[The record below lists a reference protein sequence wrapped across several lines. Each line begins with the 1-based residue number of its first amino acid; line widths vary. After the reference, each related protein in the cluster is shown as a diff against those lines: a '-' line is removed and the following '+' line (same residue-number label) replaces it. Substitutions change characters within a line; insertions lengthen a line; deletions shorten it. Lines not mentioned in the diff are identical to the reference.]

1 MGSERKVSAVLPFTA
16 VVAVMIAVALIFLY
30 APTEALQ
37 GEVQRIF
44 YVHVPSAW
52 LSYIGFFI
60 AAGASVMLLRRRDDW
75 ERWDRIAVANV
86 EVGLVFLTIVLTT
99 GPIWAGRVW
108 GQWWAWD
115 ARLTSTLV
123 LWMIY
128 AGYLL
133 YRSLTPPGEHRARL
147 SAVIALIGAIDIP
160 VVHFAVNWWRSA
172 HPDATVLRTG
182 GPDLP
187 STMLLTLL
195 ISFLAL
201 LVLFIALAA
210 IRIRIEESR
219 TRVELLEAA
228 HV

>member
-1 MGSERKVSAVLPFTA
+1 MRPRTVSPALPLAA
-16 VVAVMIAVALIFLY
+16 VVAVMVAIGFIFLY
-30 APTEALQ
+30 APTEAVQ

-44 YVHVPSAW
+44 YIHVPSAW
-52 LSYIGFFI
+52 LAYIGFFI
-60 AAGASVMLLRRRDDW
+60 AAGAAVMVIRRRDEW
-75 ERWDRIAVANV
+75 ERWDRIVLANV
-86 EVGLVFLTIVLTT
+86 EVGLLFLSIVLTT

-128 AGYLL
+128 AGYLV
-133 YRSLTPPGEHRARL
+133 YRALTPPGEQRARL

-160 VVHFAVNWWRSA
+160 VVHFAVSWWRSA
-172 HPDATVLRTG
+172 HPDATVLRAG

-187 STMLLTLL
+187 GSMFVTLA

-201 LVLFIALAA
+201 LVLFVALLAL
-210 IRIRIEESR
+210 RIRLEESR
-219 TRVELLEAA
+219 SRVETLEPA

>member
-1 MGSERKVSAVLPFTA
+1 MKQRAISPVLPFAA
-16 VVAVMIAVALIFLY
+16 VAAVMVAVAFIFLY
-30 APTEALQ
+30 APTEAVQ

-44 YVHVPSAW
+44 YIHVPSAW
-52 LSYIGFFI
+52 LAYIAFFI
-60 AAGASVMLLRRRDDW
+60 AAGAGVMLLRRRDEW
-75 ERWDRIAVANV
+75 ERWDRIALANV
-86 EVGLVFLTIVLTT
+86 EVGLLFLTIVLTT
-99 GPIWAGRVW
+99 GPIWAGQVW

-128 AGYLL
+128 AGYLV
-133 YRSLTPPGEHRARL
+133 YRSLTPSGEQRARL

-160 VVHFAVNWWRSA
+160 VVHFAVSWWRSA

-187 STMLLTLL
+187 STMLVTLL
-195 ISFLAL
+195 VSFLAL
-201 LVLFIALAA
+201 LVLFVALLAL
-210 IRIRIEESR
+210 RIRIEESR
-219 TRVELLEAA
+219 TRVEALEAA